1 MEYAGEVRKIHLIG
15 DSYFE
20 KHLYR
25 QYVSHKTFY
34 DMLCDKYDESN
45 INNTAL
51 SGSGPHRNLTL
62 FLQMIQNEQILSGDV
77 VCVHVSGTSRVQFP
91 YYEDTINEYHWDHE
105 KKKSFCYE
113 EDRQDLGPRQRTA
126 LTYYNQF
133 RSEIDFAYLT
143 FNDFLSQSDVYFSS
157 VLYSFSRILDIKILV
172 FDKFQNDY
180 ANNFMSLNDNKYH
193 YYKKDLFSTS
203 TREVYF
209 DQVDSIVHTLKEDK
223 RINHLSEENHKVMFN
238 LIDKFAN
245 GAPFT
250 ELNGIEFMENF
261 RNANE
266 VYNILSENHPYK
278 EKFVYD

>member
-20 KHLYR
+20 HHLNH
-25 QYVSHKTFY
+25 QYVSHKSFY
-34 DMLCDKYDESN
+34 DMLCDKYGESN

-62 FLQMIQNEQILSGDV
+62 FLQMIRNEQIVSGDV

-91 YYEDTINEYHWDHE
+91 YYEDTINEYYWDHV
-105 KKKSFCYE
+105 KKRSYCYE
-113 EDRQDLGPRQRTA
+113 GNRENLGSSHRTA

-157 VLYSFSRILDIKILV
+157 VLYSFSRILNIKILV
-172 FDKFQNDY
+172 FDKHENDCSK
-180 ANNFMSLNDNKYH
+180 NFMSLNDKKYH
-193 YYKKDLFSTS
+193 YYRGDLFYTS

-209 DQVDSIVHTLKEDK
+209 DQVDSIVHKLKEDK
-223 RINHLSEENHKVMFN
+223 RKNHLSEENHKVMFN

-250 ELNGIEFMENF
+250 ELNGIKFMENF

-266 VYNILSENHPYK
+266 VYNILSEDHPYK